1 MKLTVATVKQSTL
14 KNLNSLKNPVK
25 YCDYEKNKTGGNRL
39 QLFLRSEKM
48 LLIGK
53 AG

>member
-14 KNLNSLKNPVK
+14 KNLNSLENPVK
-25 YCDYEKNKTGGNRL
+25 NCGYENKTGRNRL